1 MASGG
6 ELGAQLRDLVVANR
20 VLARHDVLDA
30 FGHISIRHPANPEHY
45 FMARSRSPE
54 LVSLEDLLEFNLE
67 GDPIAPPP
75 GHLYVERAIHGA
87 VYEARPDVLAVC
99 HNHAEPLLPFSVTKA
114 KLRPMTHVA
123 GTIGYDV
130 PVWDIAQDWQ
140 ETDLLVRTMEQGR
153 SLAKTLGPG
162 RVALMR
168 GHGCVVAGASIA
180 EVVLTCIY
188 LQRDA
193 RLQLQA
199 MPLGEVQYLTAGEAQ
214 ACAAMMLSP
223 VALERAWEYWAAR
236 SDYSGIGEA

>member
-1 MASGG
+1 MTASGD
-6 ELGAQLRDLVVANR
+6 LPVQLRDLVIANR

-30 FGHISIRHPANPEHY
+30 FGHVSIRHPGNPGRY

-54 LVSLEDLLEFNLE
+54 LVSLEDLLEFQLDGE
-67 GDPIAPPP
+67 PVTPPT
-75 GHLYVERAIHGA
+75 GHVYVERAIHGA

-114 KLRPMTHVA
+114 KLRAMTHVA
-123 GTIGYDV
+123 GTTGYDV
-130 PVWDIAQDWQ
+130 PVWDIAQGWPD
-140 ETDLLVRTMEQGR
+140 TDLLVRTMEQGR
-153 SLAKTLGPG
+153 SLARTLGPR
-162 RVALMR
+162 RVTLMR

-199 MPLGEVQYLTAGEAQ
+199 MPLGEVHYLTEGEAQ

-236 SDYSGIGEA
+236 SGVGER